1 MQFTKYSRISQTV
14 IPGSTS
20 PGLQR
25 MILNSPL
32 LQPEARLKQGNTK
45 TVAMTVVSHLLS
57 PTVFFAV
64 WRALGPRIHRQILT
78 LLSARHVEVF
88 SNPTNPIIY
97 VFGTE
102 RYWAAIRQLVKDTW
116 GTSPFRNPFCFV
128 LFYLNILVIVC
139 PQNT

>member
-1 MQFTKYSRISQTV
+1 
-14 IPGSTS
+14 
-20 PGLQR
+20 

-57 PTVFFAV
+57 PTAFFAV
-64 WRALGPRIHRQILT
+64 WRAPGPRIHRQILT

-88 SNPTNPIIY
+88 SNATNPIIY

-102 RYWAAIRQLVKDTW
+102 RRWAAITQLVKDTW
-116 GTSPFRNPFCFV
+116 GTSPFRNPFFCLFV
-128 LFYLNILVIVC
+128 LFKHNY
-139 PQNT
+139 